1 MSCIGFEDVRKT
13 RHCCHVVNLANRETA
28 VWSSALLRQLSQQAA
43 LETLS
48 RYFDAA
54 RDSDVAS
61 VQVRQIF

>member
-1 MSCIGFEDVRKT
+1 MSCIEFEDIIKT

-28 VWSSALLRQLSQQAA
+28 VWSSALLCQLSQPAA

-48 RYFDAA
+48 RYFDGT

-61 VQVRQIF
+61 VQVGQIF